1 MRNSMNPKTFTHIL
15 FVMTILCIFILG
27 ICSYIHMSKYENF
40 ANKNKRT
47 MLDTD
52 GNILGFDMID
62 HHDTFDFES
71 EIIDNHMVD
80 VQTF

>member
-1 MRNSMNPKTFTHIL
+1 
-15 FVMTILCIFILG
+15 
-27 ICSYIHMSKYENF
+27 MSKYENF